1 LVFNA
6 GVHHSATTIAA
17 STMIPTDQMSAADDC
32 SKTTMDYV
40 SLEGLL
46 GDAWL
51 IIPFVLGMLLYSLRH
66 KIFSRSS
73 SQYDPASEDLK
84 HQTELSAKKCDWRG
98 SESACLL

>member
-1 LVFNA
+1 
-6 GVHHSATTIAA
+6 
-17 STMIPTDQMSAADDC
+17 MIPDQEMNAADDC

-73 SQYDPASEDLK
+73 YPYDPATEDLK
-84 HQTELSAKKCDWRG
+84 PQTELSGKKCDWRG